1 MSLVVRYTIRSLG
14 KMDNTQRMIELL
26 GRLRKQM
33 NGAVSESMA
42 TNGEQYGLNYG
53 VSVATVR
60 EIVASEAKD
69 YEFAKYLYRQQVREL
84 RLAACHIADPKSVDT
99 HEFPFWSRGIRNA
112 ELAEEL
118 AFALLSKIYDI
129 NSLMGIW
136 TTESNEMVAYAAL
149 MAASRNERTMTEVA
163 FIAVENAVRANPQSA
178 YIADGVVAL
187 VCYIASRDKSVKV
200 GLPHLMER
208 LAPCPTKAKI
218 EEELAWRLEY
228 ID

>member
-1 MSLVVRYTIRSLG
+1 
-14 KMDNTQRMIELL
+14 MDNTPRMIELL

-42 TNGEQYGLNYG
+42 ASGESYGLNYG
-53 VSVATVR
+53 VSVITVR
-60 EIVASEAKD
+60 EIVATEERD
-69 YEFAKYLYRQQVREL
+69 YDFAKYLYRQQVREL
-84 RLAACHIADPKSVDT
+84 RLAACHIADPKRVDT
-99 HEFPFWSRGIRNA
+99 HEFPFWARGIRNA

-129 NSLMGIW
+129 NSLMGVW

-149 MAASRNERTMTEVA
+149 MAASRNERTTTEVA
-163 FIAVENAVRANPQSA
+163 FIAIENAVRANPHSA

-187 VCYIASRDKSVKV
+187 VSYIASRDKSVKV
-200 GLPHLMER
+200 GLPVLLDR
-208 LAPCPTKAKI
+208 LGECPTKQKI